1 MENYDKEDQE
11 ILLKDLFP
19 RLVHGIYVKE
29 DNGCDVI
36 YTRYYHPNIVK
47 CKPYL
52 RPISS
57 LTEKEYDRLF
67 EILGIVPDASD
78 KNEWLNKIN
87 DIGILLIFIGEGK
100 NFEDIIKA
108 IEYLYSIN
116 VDFRGLIE
124 NGLAITA
131 PENLYNKES

>member
-1 MENYDKEDQE
+1 MENYNKEDQE

-19 RLVHGIYVKE
+19 RLVYGVFVKE
-29 DNGCDVI
+29 DNGSDVI
-36 YTRYYHPNIVK
+36 YTRYYHPNIEK

-57 LTEKEYDRLF
+57 LTEKECDKLF
-67 EILGIVPDASD
+67 EILEIVPDASD
-78 KNEWLNKIN
+78 KNEWLKIN
-87 DIGILLIFIGEGK
+87 DIGIIRLFTEEGK
-100 NFEDIIKA
+100 DFEDIIKA

-124 NGLAITA
+124 KGLAITA